1 MTTNRAESPATPSAP
16 SPATSW
22 QAIHEFIGALLH
34 PSMSQRILTPQ
45 FLSIIYVLLIITVAV
60 IGLYAVVL
68 AFIQS
73 WWWGLVSL
81 LFYPVALLTAVAV
94 VRIIFEVL
102 SLFADLVGDI
112 KNITAMQSSIERIG
126 TMAKP
131 VAEIGGS
138 VSEMSTD
145 IKTIAQMYSSIYK
158 ISSVTE
164 NLDTIAGMYPAIQKL
179 AGITDHV
186 EDISNMR
193 HTIEL
198 LPQLAEHIQIIAGM
212 RPSIDKLAE
221 LTDNIEI
228 IAEMRDSIDKISEIG
243 EVVSKLRRAPFMRP

>member
-1 MTTNRAESPATPSAP
+1 MTTNHAESPATPTAP
-16 SPATSW
+16 SSATSW
-22 QAIHEFIGALLH
+22 PAIREFIGALLH

-45 FLSIIYVLLIITVAV
+45 FLSIIYILLIVSVAV
-60 IGLYAVVL
+60 MGLYAVVL
-68 AFIQS
+68 AFVQS

-81 LFYPVALLTAVAV
+81 LFYPVAMLTAVAV

-102 SLFADLVGDI
+102 SLFADLVEDI